1 MSAKRNARFRIMK
14 SRPGSPPRPT
24 RKRAPRAPG
33 AAARAPTYD
42 DLVRIVELLRSASQ
56 FSEFRLRSGDIE
68 VEVRRVNG
76 VAAGAAKGAAL
87 PALSPAA
94 HPADPVGAEVT
105 LEPERAALRVP
116 HAHANAQTLPPG
128 WTLVRSPMVGTFYR
142 APEPGAPPFVQ
153 PGDRVGPDTT
163 VCIIEVMKLMNSIA
177 AGCAGVVRQV
187 LLNDAEPVEYGQ
199 ALMAIEPD
207 A

>member
-1 MSAKRNARFRIMK
+1 MK
-14 SRPGSPPRPT
+14 QRPGPSQR
-24 RKRAPRAPG
+24 RRAPRAPG
-33 AAARAPTYD
+33 AAGRAPTYD

-68 VEVRRVNG
+68 VEVRRVDG
-76 VAAGAAKGAAL
+76 VEAGAAAGAASPVPRPAAG
-87 PALSPAA
+87 A

-116 HAHANAQTLPPG
+116 HAHADAEGLPPG
-128 WTLVRSPMVGTFYR
+128 LALVRAPMVGTFYR
-142 APEPGAPPFVQ
+142 APEPGAPPFVA
-153 PGDRVGPDTT
+153 PGSRVEPNTT
-163 VCIIEVMKLMNSIA
+163 VCLIEVMKLMNSIA
-177 AGCAGVVRQV
+177 AGCAGVVSHV

-199 ALMAIEPD
+199 ALIAIDPD